1 MPQTTDQPTRVG
13 LYIRVSTDKQ
23 ALSGISMAEQETR
36 LRAGVARRPGWVV
49 AEAYIDD
56 GYSGHDMER
65 PEVKRCLADVQAGR
79 LDKVLALAVDRA
91 HRNERNRRNFEQY
104 LLDHGVDMV
113 YEMEP
118 EYDRLSMKHLSR
130 GMQGLVAEYY
140 SDWASET
147 TRDKM
152 MHMARTARRTGG
164 VIPFGLAIDAD
175 KRYTRDL
182 QWFPTLLE
190 IFRRRAQGESVRSIA
205 KWLSDTGVPTPGSL
219 DYQRKPL
226 DDRGRP
232 KRKPSGG
239 WFRYSVENILRN
251 EAYHGTLVYNRH
263 YGKRFKNAAK
273 TEGDIIR
280 VEDAWE
286 RFIPDETWY
295 ACQLLD
301 LETSSPSAGPAST
314 STFALSSLVCTR
326 CGHSMH
332 GYTVN
337 KYKVD
342 RAGETKLYR
351 YRKYRCTGRSNAQ
364 ACDAPM
370 IRAERLEALVI
381 EAVAAYLRTNKEEVQ
396 SLYEESAAVLETY
409 RRELVE
415 SIAKADTLIE
425 VQTKERSKL
434 VSAAASLVTRGASD
448 ELVRQ
453 VDAAVQECSEKIRLA
468 EARQTLARGALQK
481 LPGAKL
487 RLDAFRA
494 SLNGLSERLL
504 AADLRVQRRLLGDL
518 TARIEVDPD
527 VHQVRIHL
535 KSLSAQDS
543 DNALILD
550 DFT

>member
-49 AEAYIDD
+49 AEVYIDD

-91 HRNERNRRNFEQY
+91 HRNERNRRNFEEY

-152 MHMARTARRTGG
+152 IHMARTARRTGG
-164 VIPFGLAIDAD
+164 AIPFGLAIDAG
-175 KRYTRDL
+175 KRYVRDPL
-182 QWFPTLLE
+182 WFPTLLA
-190 IFRRRAQGESVRSIA
+190 IFTRRAQGESVRSIA
-205 KWLSDTGVPTPGSL
+205 KWLSDTSIPTPGTL

-232 KRKPSGG
+232 KRKPGNA
-239 WFRYSVENILRN
+239 WLRYSVENILRN

-286 RFIPDETWY
+286 RFIPDEVWY

-314 STFALSSLVCTR
+314 STFALSSLVCAR

-332 GYTVN
+332 GWTVN

-342 RAGETKLYR
+342 RAGETRLYR

-381 EAVAAYLRTNKEEVQ
+381 EAVSTYLRTNKEDVET
-396 SLYEESAAVLETY
+396 LYEESAAQLERY

-415 SIAKADTLIE
+415 SIAQADALIE
-425 VQTKERSKL
+425 VQSRERSRL
-434 VSAAASLVTRGASD
+434 VSAVAGLVTRGASD
-448 ELVRQ
+448 ELVHQ
-453 VDAAVQECSEKIRLA
+453 VDASVQECSEKIRLA
-468 EARQTLARGALQK
+468 EARQSLARAALQK

-487 RLDAFRA
+487 KLDAFRL
-494 SLNGLSERLL
+494 SLDSLADRLI
-504 AADLRVQRRLLGDL
+504 AADLRVQRRLLADL
-518 TARIEVDPD
+518 TARIEVDPNA
-527 VHQVRIHL
+527 HQVRVHL
-535 KSLSAQDS
+535 NRLSPQED
-543 DNALILD
+543 DNPVILLD
-550 DFT
+550 GT